1 MEKKDSLQ
9 RLSNVGSRSVSV
21 INNLPSSRGV
31 VRHILEV
38 VLIVGAYIVYEFIGK
53 YGVPNVETVAF
64 ENAARVISWESSM
77 GFFWEQKWQE
87 WALQNFHAGI
97 IFGNWMYTFGYWPV
111 IFTIAIFLYVRDRT
125 RYVYY
130 RNIILVSFVLALIVF
145 SILPTAPPRFL
156 PPEFGF
162 IDTLQIYGP
171 SQYTARDSLIY
182 YNLFAAMPSLHI
194 GWTLLIGVMFLRS
207 RVLIWLKALGI
218 IYPVLTFIGIII
230 TANHYIID
238 AAGGLGVMLAAY
250 LLYEGF
256 LRIKHRIPQLN
267 IMQSPNIN

>member
-1 MEKKDSLQ
+1 M
-9 RLSNVGSRSVSV
+9 
-21 INNLPSSRGV
+21 

-53 YGVPNVETVAF
+53 YGVPNVESVAF

-77 GFFWEQKWQE
+77 GFFWEQQWQE
-87 WALQNFHAGI
+87 WALQNFHAAV

-111 IFTIAIFLYVRDRT
+111 IFTIAIFLYVKDRT

-194 GWTLLIGVMFLRS
+194 GWTLLIGFICIRHA
-207 RVLIWLKALGI
+207 RFFGLKVFGI
-218 IYPVLTFIGIII
+218 IYPTLTFFGIIL
-230 TANHYIID
+230 TGNHFMID
-238 AAGGLGVMLAAY
+238 VAGGFVVILFAF
-250 LLYEGF
+250 LLYESM
-256 LRIKHRIPQLN
+256 LRLKQRMPLLSAMVSFRFSQT
-267 IMQSPNIN
+267 

>member
-1 MEKKDSLQ
+1 M
-9 RLSNVGSRSVSV
+9 SV
-21 INNLPSSRGV
+21 INNLPSSRSL

-64 ENAARVISWESSM
+64 ENAARVISWETSM
-77 GFFWEQKWQE
+77 GFFWEQTWQE
-87 WALQNFHAGI
+87 WALRNFHFAV

-111 IFTIAIFLYVRDRT
+111 IFTIAIFLYVKDRQ

-130 RNIILVSFVLALIVF
+130 RNIILVSFILALIVF
-145 SILPTAPPRFL
+145 FLLPTAPPRFL

-171 SQYTARDSLIY
+171 SQYTARDSLVY

-194 GWTLLIGVMFLRS
+194 GWTLLIGVMFVRS
-207 RVLIWLKALGI
+207 RVFIWLKAFGVM
-218 IYPVLTFIGIII
+218 YPILTFIGIII

-238 AAGGLGVMLAAY
+238 AAGGLGVMLTAY

-256 LRIKHRIPQLN
+256 LKIRHIIPSLTAIRSLRTN
-267 IMQSPNIN
+267 